1 MFENLQEK
9 LQRAFKTLRGQATLT
24 EENIDEALREIRL
37 ALLEADVNFKV
48 VKQLIDQIRV
58 KAVGQDVL
66 TALSPGEQVIKIV
79 RDELVEILG
88 RDTARMKF
96 ASQPPTVILMAG
108 LQGSGKTTTSGK
120 LANWLKNGGHRP
132 LLVSVDVYRPAAR
145 EQLKVVAQAVKANI
159 YEGEVGEATPGPR
172 DPRAKEARREAI
184 NTGSDVLIVD
194 TAGRLHIDDQLMDE
208 MQLLKRLLNPQ
219 EILFVADAMTG
230 QDAVNSADE
239 FHKKLS
245 LTGVVLTKMDGDA
258 RGGAA
263 LSIRQ
268 VTGQPIKFIGVGEK
282 YDALEPFHPDRIV
295 SRILGMGDI
304 LSLIERAESQI
315 DKKKAQEMATKALT
329 GDGFSLEDFRDQ
341 LRQVKKMGSMKSL
354 LGMLP
359 SIGPFS
365 GLQKA
370 ADNVD
375 EGQINRVEA
384 IINSMTTHERN
395 HHEVI
400 NGSRRKR
407 IARGSGTTVQ
417 EVNNL
422 LRQYAQMKKM
432 FKQMGK
438 TVAPRTGLFHQ
449 LQGQPAHGVAG
460 IDFHHRLEPAIA
472 LGCAIDEGVDANR
485 PDIAGALQF
494 RFEQR
499 KDVAIEALEAARN
512 VRRFAEQRGYVRR
525 YAAAVVGR
533 RPVGPELSLAVID
546 QAGVAAELQVAR
558 PHLQLDGE
566 IQRALQ
572 PGFDDHLSAI
582 LQGTG
587 QPLLLCRQ
595 HL

>member
-9 LQRAFKTLRGQATLT
+9 LQRAFKTLRGQAKLT
-24 EENIDEALREIRL
+24 EENIDEALREIRM

-58 KAVGQDVL
+58 KAVGQEVM
-66 TALSPGEQVIKIV
+66 TALSPGEQVIKIL
-79 RDELVEILG
+79 RDELVEVLG
-88 RDTARMKF
+88 KDTARVKF
-96 ASQPPTVILMAG
+96 ASQPPTVVLMAG

-120 LANWLKNGGHRP
+120 LANWFKLGGHRP

-145 EQLKVVAQAVKANI
+145 EQLKVVAQAVKSQI
-159 YEGEVGEATPGPR
+159 YEGQVGDANTATELTQAVER
-172 DPRAKEARREAI
+172 LVKEARREAI
-184 NTGSDVLIVD
+184 VSGCDVLIVD
-194 TAGRLHIDDQLMDE
+194 TAGRLHIDDELMDE
-208 MQLLKRLLNPQ
+208 MQSLKKLLNPS

-230 QDAVNSADE
+230 QDAVRSAEE

-304 LSLIERAESQI
+304 LSLIERAEKQI
-315 DKKKAQEMATKALT
+315 DKKKAEELATKALT

-354 LGMLP
+354 MGMLP

-375 EGQINRVEA
+375 EKQINRVEA
-384 IINSMTTHERN
+384 IINSMTSHERN

-422 LRQYAQMKKM
+422 LRQYAQMRKM

-438 TVAPRTGLFHQ
+438 PSFARRL
-449 LQGQPAHGVAG
+449 AG
-460 IDFHHRLEPAIA
+460 MKL
-472 LGCAIDEGVDANR
+472 
-485 PDIAGALQF
+485 
-494 RFEQR
+494 
-499 KDVAIEALEAARN
+499 
-512 VRRFAEQRGYVRR
+512 
-525 YAAAVVGR
+525 
-533 RPVGPELSLAVID
+533 
-546 QAGVAAELQVAR
+546 
-558 PHLQLDGE
+558 
-566 IQRALQ
+566 
-572 PGFDDHLSAI
+572 PGM
-582 LQGTG
+582 
-587 QPLLLCRQ
+587 
-595 HL
+595 

>member
-1 MFENLQEK
+1 
-9 LQRAFKTLRGQATLT
+9 
-24 EENIDEALREIRL
+24 
-37 ALLEADVNFKV
+37 
-48 VKQLIDQIRV
+48 
-58 KAVGQDVL
+58 L

-79 RDELVEILG
+79 RDELVETLG
-88 RDTARMKF
+88 HDTARMKF

-145 EQLKVVAQAVKANI
+145 EQLKVVAQAVKAQI
-159 YEGEVGEATPGPR
+159 YEGEVGEADTATQLTQAVER
-172 DPRAKEARREAI
+172 LVKEARREAI
-184 NTGSDVLIVD
+184 VSGCDVLIVD
-194 TAGRLHIDDQLMDE
+194 TAGRLHIDDELMSE
-208 MQLLKRLLNPQ
+208 MQSLKKLLNPS

-230 QDAVNSADE
+230 QDAVRSADE

-304 LSLIERAESQI
+304 LSLIERAEQQI

-354 LGMLP
+354 MGMLP

-375 EGQINRVEA
+375 EKQINRVEA
-384 IINSMTTHERN
+384 IINSMTTYERN

-400 NGSRRKR
+400 NGNRRKR
-407 IARGSGTTVQ
+407 IARGSGTSVQ

-438 TVAPRTGLFHQ
+438 PSFARRL
-449 LQGQPAHGVAG
+449 AG
-460 IDFHHRLEPAIA
+460 MKL
-472 LGCAIDEGVDANR
+472 
-485 PDIAGALQF
+485 
-494 RFEQR
+494 
-499 KDVAIEALEAARN
+499 
-512 VRRFAEQRGYVRR
+512 
-525 YAAAVVGR
+525 
-533 RPVGPELSLAVID
+533 
-546 QAGVAAELQVAR
+546 
-558 PHLQLDGE
+558 
-566 IQRALQ
+566 
-572 PGFDDHLSAI
+572 PGM
-582 LQGTG
+582 
-587 QPLLLCRQ
+587 
-595 HL
+595 

>member
-1 MFENLQEK
+1 LS
-9 LQRAFKTLRGQATLT
+9 
-24 EENIDEALREIRL
+24 EENIAEALREIRL

-48 VKQLIDQIRV
+48 VKELIERIQA
-58 KAVGQDVL
+58 KAVGQEVL

-79 RDELVEILG
+79 RDELVETLG
-88 RDTARMKF
+88 KDTARMKF
-96 ASQPPTVILMAG
+96 ASQPPTVVLMAG

-120 LANWLKNGGHRP
+120 LAHWFKAGGHRP

-145 EQLKVVAQAVKANI
+145 EQLKVVAHAVKAQI
-159 YEGEVGEATPGPR
+159 YEGEVNEANTATVER
-172 DPRAKEARREAI
+172 LVKEARREAVVS
-184 NTGSDVLIVD
+184 GCDVMIVD
-194 TAGRLHIDDQLMDE
+194 TAGRLHIDDELMGE
-208 MQLLKRLLNPQ
+208 MQSLKKLLNPA

-230 QDAVNSADE
+230 QDAVRSADE

-304 LSLIERAESQI
+304 LSLIERAEQQI
-315 DKKKAQEMATKALT
+315 DKKKAEEMASKALS

-354 LGMLP
+354 IGMLP

-375 EGQINRVEA
+375 EKQVNRVEA
-384 IINSMTTHERN
+384 IINSMTRHERN

-438 TVAPRTGLFHQ
+438 PSFARRM
-449 LQGQPAHGVAG
+449 AG
-460 IDFHHRLEPAIA
+460 MKL
-472 LGCAIDEGVDANR
+472 
-485 PDIAGALQF
+485 
-494 RFEQR
+494 
-499 KDVAIEALEAARN
+499 
-512 VRRFAEQRGYVRR
+512 
-525 YAAAVVGR
+525 
-533 RPVGPELSLAVID
+533 
-546 QAGVAAELQVAR
+546 
-558 PHLQLDGE
+558 
-566 IQRALQ
+566 
-572 PGFDDHLSAI
+572 PGM
-582 LQGTG
+582 
-587 QPLLLCRQ
+587 
-595 HL
+595 